1 MPTSLEKLQSLLREL
16 FQFELSDLDFGI
28 YRLFR
33 LKKDELDKFIN
44 EQIPQ
49 AAAKAFGGI
58 TAADRSAIVLYYEEV
73 QAQVLEEFGGDSLD
87 KNDELTETAR
97 ANSGKTA
104 LKLIA
109 KYDDALARRREAG
122 DIAVNEDDV
131 FNHLHAFFFRY
142 YDRGDFIARRF
153 FGARPRYA
161 VPYNGEETHFH
172 WANKD
177 QHYIKS
183 GEAFRD
189 YSFTVDDILGGPAR
203 ARFALTKASLPP
215 GDTKGDRRYFFPQP
229 DESKWDAASRTFT
242 IGFHFRLPVEAELK
256 SAPVEENGAA
266 GENGDAAAAN
276 GNGENGKAAKPK
288 KISGDK
294 LQEKLLS
301 DSLDAL
307 IAACPEAG
315 LADALRKVV
324 NQEEVARDSK
334 PPVTYLA
341 KRMRHFARRQTSDYF
356 VHKNLAAFLR
366 EELDFYIKDQVIHVA
381 DLEGDFEGKR
391 RMLRAL
397 RELAGQLIA
406 FLHQIEEVQRRL
418 FEKRKFVLRT
428 DYLCPVQNVPRPLW
442 KEICA
447 NKRQLAEWVD
457 LYALGKDGA
466 GDDDLFAFK
475 GKLTES
481 FLENH
486 PTLVVNTALFD
497 DDFKWRLLES
507 FDDLDAVTDGV
518 LVKSENYQALRLAEH
533 KMGERVK
540 CTYIDPPYNRGPND
554 FLYKDRYQH
563 SSWLCLLLP
572 RLEVARRLLC
582 RDGVL
587 FASIDENERAHLER
601 VLNTAFGDNNRVEE
615 LVWAQNTTHSQ
626 SPAYSTNHEY
636 VEVYS
641 RDKTASFANPTM
653 FREPKPGF
661 AEIQELVQG
670 LNPDYPSIA
679 TIEAKIRTLMDKHL
693 EAYKEELADMGLEY
707 DEDTKKQDPWRG
719 IYQYCNAEY
728 RDAAGKLIAETTA
741 RKMHASIWVWQSGDA
756 SAPAGKQSPTIKD
769 PMDVNFRFY
778 KPLHP
783 VTRKPCPHPK
793 SGWRWPYDWADDKR
807 ESYKRYES
815 DDRIVFGNDENNVP
829 RFKRFLH
836 EVETN
841 VAKSVIHDY
850 TDGEKQVANLFGASD
865 VFPNPKPTTLIERF
879 ILQTC
884 GKEEWVLDFFGG
896 SGTTAHACLVA
907 SARIHERVRFFL
919 SEMGKHFD
927 TVLVPRVQ
935 KVGCTP
941 HWKEGRPSYPHSTE
955 EVGTLPRLV
964 KILRLESYED
974 ALHNLAT
981 DATLA
986 ASQAKAAAFQG
997 ALGAENY
1004 RLNYIARLPLEANP
1018 SMLQT
1023 ARLDHPFRYSLEILT
1038 DDGAEA
1044 RTVDLVETFN
1054 WLLGLDVQ
1062 RVRRWQ
1068 HDKRD
1073 YFTVMG
1079 RDRANKRLLVVWRDT
1094 ADLDP
1099 KVERAFLE
1107 KQVAALTKEAP
1118 FDRMLINGDS
1128 ATPGFETLDALFK
1141 QLMEAE

>member
-1 MPTSLEKLQSLLREL
+1 MASACEKFQNLLREL
-16 FQFELSDLDFGI
+16 FQFELADLDFGI

-33 LKKDELDKFIN
+33 LKKDELDKFIGQ
-44 EQIPQ
+44 QIPQ
-49 AAAKAFGGI
+49 AVEKAFADV
-58 TAADRSAIVLYYEEV
+58 AAGDTVKLKAEVADLAQKIREELELDAILDDGSLNPRYDRSAIGKTVRLMVNDYEEKFKRLRGLL
-73 QAQVLEEFGGDSLD
+73 A
-87 KNDELTETAR
+87 TE
-97 ANSGKTA
+97 NQK
-104 LKLIA
+104 
-109 KYDDALARRREAG
+109 
-122 DIAVNEDDV
+122 DDV
-131 FNHLHAFFFRY
+131 FNHLHAFFSRY

-153 FGARPRYA
+153 FGARPHYA

-189 YSFTVDDILGGPAR
+189 YSFTVADILGGPAR
-203 ARFALTKASLPP
+203 VRFALTKASLPP

-266 GENGDAAAAN
+266 GENSDAAAEN
-276 GNGENGKAAKPK
+276 GNGENGKAAKPR

-294 LQEKLLS
+294 LQEKLLA
-301 DSLDAL
+301 DALDAL

-324 NQEEVARDSK
+324 NQEEVGRDGK

-397 RELAGQLIA
+397 RELAGPLIA

-447 NKRQLAEWVD
+447 NQRQLAEWVD

-497 DDFKWRLLES
+497 EKFPDFKWRLLES
-507 FDDLDAVTDGV
+507 FDDLDAVLDGV
-518 LVKSENYQALRLAEH
+518 LVKSENYQALRALSRSLFEKIHVVYA
-533 KMGERVK
+533 
-540 CTYIDPPYNRGPND
+540 DPPYNTGKD
-554 FLYKDRYQH
+554 EFLYKDTYRH
-563 SSWLCLLLP
+563 SSWLAMMDE
-572 RLEVARRLLC
+572 RLAQLGMIARPET
-582 RDGVL
+582 VF
-587 FASIDENERAHLER
+587 FASIDANEMANLTLLFDERFGPQNHLGD
-601 VLNTAFGDNNRVEE
+601 VVWKSATDNNPTRVAVE
-615 LVWAQNTTHSQ
+615 
-626 SPAYSTNHEY
+626 HEY
-636 VEVYS
+636 VLCYAKNQSAVASEWKS
-641 RDKTASFANPTM
+641 ALSTAKEILLAKHDELKAAGISPANIQKEIREFIRDNLDTV
-653 FREPKPGF
+653 G
-661 AEIQELVQG
+661 EL
-670 LNPDYPSIA
+670 D
-679 TIEAKIRTLMDKHL
+679 R
-693 EAYKEELADMGLEY
+693 YKFV
-707 DEDTKKQDPWRG
+707 DEDG
-719 IYQYCNAEY
+719 IY
-728 RDAAGKLIAETTA
+728 AGSESV
-741 RKMHASIWVWQSGDA
+741 H
-756 SAPAGKQSPTIKD
+756 
-769 PMDVNFRFY
+769 N
-778 KPLHP
+778 
-783 VTRKPCPHPK
+783 PHPGGYRYDVPHET
-793 SGWRWPYDWADDKR
+793 SGEAMRIPSNGYRFPWETMKRDFIDK
-807 ESYKRYES
+807 KRLIYGP
-815 DDRIVFGNDENNVP
+815 DANRIVKIKIYLKDYQDSL
-829 RFKRFLH
+829 R
-836 EVETN
+836 
-841 VAKSVIHDY
+841 SVVHL
-850 TDGEKQVANLFGASD
+850 DGRLGSYALTALFGAD
-865 VFPNPKPTTLIERF
+865 TEVFKNPKAPELIQRLVSF
-879 ILQTC
+879 AAPDTGL
-884 GKEEWVLDFFGG
+884 VLDITGG
-896 SGTTAHACLVA
+896 SGTTAQSVIELNRQALTQ
-907 SARIHERVRFFL
+907 RRFVL
-919 SEMGKHFD
+919 MEMSSLFD
-927 TVLVPRVQ
+927 TVIVPRVL
-935 KVGCTP
+935 KLCFASS
-941 HWKEGRPSYPHSTE
+941 WKDGKPTRLPTKDEAVHT
-955 EVGTLPRLV
+955 PRLV
-964 KILRLESYED
+964 KVLRLESYED

-986 ASQAKAAAFQG
+986 TSEAKAAAFQG
-997 ALGAENY
+997 ALGAESY
-1004 RLNYIARLPLEANP
+1004 RLNYIARLPLEASA

-1023 ARLDHPFRYSLEILT
+1023 ARLDHPFRYALEILT

-1068 HDKRD
+1068 HAKRD
-1073 YFTVMG
+1073 YLAVLG
-1079 RDRANKRLLVVWRDT
+1079 RDRASKRLLVVWRDT

-1099 KVERAFLE
+1099 KAERVFLE
-1107 KQVAALTKEAP
+1107 KQVAALTKDAP

-1128 ATPGFETLDALFK
+1128 ATPGFESLDALFK
-1141 QLMEAE
+1141 QLMEAD

>member
-33 LKKDELDKFIN
+33 LKKDELDKFIG
-44 EQIPQ
+44 EQIP
-49 AAAKAFGGI
+49 AAAARAFGGI
-58 TAADRSAIVLYYEEV
+58 TAADRSAIALYYDEV
-73 QAQVLEEFGGDSLD
+73 KAQVLEEFGQDSLD
-87 KNDELTETAR
+87 AKNELTDAVRATSTMKSAR
-97 ANSGKTA
+97 
-104 LKLIA
+104 KLIG

-131 FNHLHAFFFRY
+131 FNHLHAFFSRY

-189 YSFTVDDILGGPAR
+189 YSFTVADILGGPAR
-203 ARFALTKASLPP
+203 VRFALTKASVPP

-229 DESKWDAASRTFT
+229 DESKWDPASRTFT

-266 GENGDAAAAN
+266 GENGDAAAGD

-294 LQEKLLS
+294 LQEKLLA
-301 DSLDAL
+301 DALDAL

-324 NQEEVARDSK
+324 NQEEVGRDGK
-334 PPVTYLA
+334 PPVTCLA

-428 DYLCPVQNVPRPLW
+428 DYLCPVQNVPRALW

-447 NKRQLAEWVD
+447 NQRQLAEWVD
-457 LYALGKDGA
+457 LYALGQDGA

-475 GKLTES
+475 GRLTES

-497 DDFKWRLLES
+497 EDFKWRLLES

-518 LVKSENYQALRLAEH
+518 LVKSENYQALQLVARWLH
-533 KMGERVK
+533 ERVQ
-540 CTYIDPPYNRGPND
+540 CIYIDPPYNTGKD
-554 FLYKDRYQH
+554 GFIYKDSYRH
-563 SSWLCLLLP
+563 STWLAMMQQ
-572 RLEVARRLLC
+572 RLEVAHALLSRDGALLC
-582 RDGVL
+582 SIGDQELPRILELGEHEFGEQNHAVTFIWNTDGN
-587 FASIDENERAHLER
+587 IDN
-601 VLNTAFGDNNRVEE
+601 
-615 LVWAQNTTHSQ
+615 Q
-626 SPAYSTNHEY
+626 SKIKQNHEY
-636 VEVYS
+636 VA
-641 RDKTASFANPTM
+641 TFACNI
-653 FREPKPGF
+653 G
-661 AEIQELVQG
+661 ELPAPAVIDPNVG
-670 LNPDYPSIA
+670 EESKLFKD
-679 TIEAKIRTLMDKHL
+679 TIENTIVKNGPGNPESEIVLPIGFPADFEEGEIVPGTAEFPKFKHPV
-693 EAYKEELADMGLEY
+693 KV
-707 DEDTKKQDPWRG
+707 K
-719 IYQYCNAEY
+719 
-728 RDAAGKLIAETTA
+728 AGKLT
-741 RKMHASIWVWQSGDA
+741 
-756 SAPAGKQSPTIKD
+756 
-769 PMDVNFRFY
+769 
-778 KPLHP
+778 KPLAISSGWSSSELLDEFIQNGMQP
-783 VTRKPCPHPK
+783 INDSKGQVTRFFVKQT
-793 SGWRWPYDWADDKR
+793 GAPYVVKER
-807 ESYKRYES
+807 SSEQGH
-815 DDRIVFGNDENNVP
+815 V
-829 RFKRFLH
+829 L
-836 EVETN
+836 
-841 VAKSVIHDY
+841 SVLRGMGSTQSMAGQLRGMGLSFDY
-850 TDGEKQVANLFGASD
+850 
-865 VFPNPKPTTLIERF
+865 PKPVGLIQF
-879 ILQTC
+879 LTAAFSSTDST
-884 GKEEWVLDFFGG
+884 VVDFFGG
-896 SGTTAHACLVA
+896 SGTTAEAAINLTRENGKRRRFVLIEVA
-907 SARIHERVRFFL
+907 DY
-919 SEMGKHFD
+919 FD
-927 TVLVPRVQ
+927 TIVLPRVK
-935 KVGCTP
+935 KVIFTP
-941 HWKEGRPSYPHSTE
+941 SWKDGKPTRLPTKDEATRT
-955 EVGTLPRLV
+955 PRLV
-964 KILRLESYED
+964 KVLRLESYED

-986 ASQAKAAAFQG
+986 ASEAKAAAFQG
-997 ALGAENY
+997 ALGAESY
-1004 RLNYIARLPLEANP
+1004 RLNYIARLPMEANP

-1068 HDKRD
+1068 HEKRD
-1073 YFTVMG
+1073 YLAVLG

-1099 KVERAFLE
+1099 RAERVFLE
-1107 KQVAALTKEAP
+1107 KQVATLTKDAP

-1128 ATPGFETLDALFK
+1128 ATPGFETLDGLFK
-1141 QLMEAE
+1141 QLMEAD

>member
-1 MPTSLEKLQSLLREL
+1 MAAPREKFQELLRDL
-16 FQFELSDLDFGI
+16 FQFDLSDLDFGI

-33 LKKDELDKFIN
+33 LKKDELQKFIS

-73 QAQVLEEFGGDSLD
+73 KAQVLEEFGDDALD
-87 KNDELTETAR
+87 KNSELTDTAR
-97 ANSGKTA
+97 AAPNKTA
-104 LKLIA
+104 RKLIV

-131 FNHLHAFFFRY
+131 FNHLHAFFSRY
-142 YDRGDFIARRF
+142 YDRGDFIPRRF

-172 WANKD
+172 WANQD

-203 ARFALTKASLPP
+203 ARFALTKASPPP

-229 DESKWDAASRTFT
+229 AESTWDAASRTFT
-242 IGFHFRLPVEAELK
+242 IAFHYRLPVEAELK

-266 GENGDAAAAN
+266 GENGGAAA
-276 GNGENGKAAKPK
+276 ENGDDGKTAKPK

-294 LQEKLLS
+294 LQEKLLA
-301 DSLDAL
+301 DAHDAL
-307 IAACPEAG
+307 VAACPEAG

-324 NQEEVARDSK
+324 NQEEVERDGK

-366 EELDFYIKDQVIHVA
+366 EELDFYIKDQVVHVA

-397 RELAGQLIA
+397 RELAGQIIA

-428 DYLCPVQNVPRPLW
+428 DYLCPVQNVPRALW

-447 NKRQLAEWVD
+447 NQHQLKEWVE
-457 LYALGKDGA
+457 LYALGKNGA

-497 DDFKWRLLES
+497 EDFKWRLLEN
-507 FDDLDAVTDGV
+507 FDDLDTVLDGV
-518 LVKSENYQALRLAEH
+518 LVKSENYQALRLMTPSLA
-533 KMGERVK
+533 ERVDF
-540 CTYIDPPYNRGPND
+540 TYIDPPYNTGDD
-554 FLYKDRYQH
+554 FIYKDNYQR
-563 SSWLCLLLP
+563 SSWLALLAE
-572 RLEVARRLLC
+572 RLELGRNLMK
-582 RDGVL
+582 RDGAMAV
-587 FASIDENERAHLER
+587 SIDDAE
-601 VLNTAFGDNNRVEE
+601 FGRLVELSGE
-615 LVWAQNTTHSQ
+615 IFPDTPLATLVWDRNRKTDARYFSVG
-626 SPAYSTNHEY
+626 HEY
-636 VEVYS
+636 MLVLARS
-641 RDKTASFANPTM
+641 KDALSSASVR
-653 FREPKPGF
+653 FREPKEGLDWAKKIIAALEKKHGKDYEKITEDWLKAFDDVVVSDPKRRLMRYNKVGKRGPFRDDKDISWPGGGGPRYEINHPETKKPVKIPSRGWMYPT
-661 AEIQELVQG
+661 AE
-670 LNPDYPSIA
+670 
-679 TIEAKIRTLMDKHL
+679 RFW
-693 EAYKEELADMGLEY
+693 EAYRDG
-707 DEDTKKQDPWRG
+707 DVVFGED
-719 IYQYCNAEY
+719 
-728 RDAAGKLIAETTA
+728 ETTVA
-741 RKMHASIWVWQSGDA
+741 TGATYLFEDDSQVMPSVFYSYAQTATQEFEAVC
-756 SAPAGKQSPTIKD
+756 GKKAFD
-769 PMDVNFRFY
+769 
-778 KPLHP
+778 
-783 VTRKPCPHPK
+783 
-793 SGWRWPYDWADDKR
+793 
-807 ESYKRYES
+807 
-815 DDRIVFGNDENNVP
+815 
-829 RFKRFLH
+829 
-836 EVETN
+836 
-841 VAKSVIHDY
+841 
-850 TDGEKQVANLFGASD
+850 
-865 VFPNPKPTTLIERF
+865 NPKPWRD
-879 ILQTC
+879 ILRLTRYLAPDKRSC
-884 GKEEWVLDFFGG
+884 VLDYFGG
-896 SGTTAHACLVA
+896 SGTTVQAVVA
-907 SARIHERVRFFL
+907 SNRLDGAERRCVL
-919 SEMGKHFD
+919 VEMGDYFD
-927 TVLVPRVQ
+927 SVVLRRTKRILYAPD
-935 KVGCTP
+935 
-941 HWKEGRPSYPHSTE
+941 WKEEIPSRRPTND
-955 EVGTLPRLV
+955 EVKRTPRLV

-986 ASQAKAAAFQG
+986 ASAAKAAAFQG
-997 ALGAENY
+997 ALGAESY
-1004 RLNYIARLPLEANP
+1004 RLHYLARLPLEASA

-1023 ARLDHPFRYSLEILT
+1023 ARLDHPFHYTLEILT
-1038 DDGAEA
+1038 DDGAEV

-1068 HDKRD
+1068 HEKRG
-1073 YFTVMG
+1073 YLAVMG
-1079 RDRANKRLLVVWRDT
+1079 RDRANKRVLVVWRDM

-1099 KVERAFLE
+1099 KAERAFLE
-1107 KQVAALTKEAP
+1107 KQVAALTKDAP

-1128 ATPGFETLDALFK
+1128 ATPGFESLDALFK
-1141 QLMEAE
+1141 QLMEAD